1 MNAPLVIPDIAPPV
15 SGSTLLFPVVGNPV
29 SQVKAPLAFNALFR
43 RAGIDALV
51 VPLELPP
58 ESVVETCRGL
68 LASGSIGGLLVT
80 VPYKKT
86 LFELVAQPGESAR
99 LVGAVNAIRRGAD
112 GTCDTGAAG
121 ETSGTLQGDLFD
133 GVGFL
138 AGLRAAGHEPSGRKV
153 LVVGAGG
160 AGSAVAAALLSAGV
174 AWLGIFDVNAALA
187 GALAAQLQQHFSAS
201 EVVALRTPS
210 HIACDIA
217 VNATPLG
224 MKAGDALPFDPASL
238 AGGTLVADVI
248 MQPAETPLL
257 QRAAQRGLRVHPG
270 RPMFDH
276 QLPAYLDFFGLPRAA
291 RMAQAWLRENHSN
304 P

>member
-1 MNAPLVIPDIAPPV
+1 MNAPLVVSDIPFPDIAPPV

-58 ESVVETCRGL
+58 ESVLDTCRGL

-99 LVGAVNAIRRGAD
+99 LVGAVNAIRRGP
-112 GTCDTGAAG
+112 GGVV
-121 ETSGTLQGDLFD
+121 QGDLFD

-138 AGLRAAGHEPSGRKV
+138 AGLRAAGHEPQGRRV

-160 AGSAVAAALLSAGV
+160 AGSAVAAGLLSAGV
-174 AWLGIFDVNAALA
+174 AWLGIFDVN
-187 GALAAQLQQHFSAS
+187 GALAAALAMRLQQRFTDCT
-201 EVVALRTPS
+201 VVPLRAPS
-210 HIACDIA
+210 DAACDIA

-224 MKAGDALPFDPASL
+224 MEPGDVLPFEPASL
-238 AGGTLVADVI
+238 AAGTLVADVI

-257 QRAAQRGLRVHPG
+257 RRAAQRGLPVHPG
-270 RPMFDH
+270 RPMLDH
-276 QLPAYLDFFGLPRAA
+276 QLPAYLDFFGLPQAA
-291 RMAQAWLRENHSN
+291 RLAEASLQPRSAPAIPTSN
-304 P
+304 L

>member
-1 MNAPLVIPDIAPPV
+1 MKAPLVIPDIAPPV

-51 VPLELPP
+51 VPLALPP

-99 LVGAVNAIRRGAD
+99 LVGAVNAIRRGAG
-112 GTCDTGAAG
+112 GTG
-121 ETSGTLQGDLFD
+121 GTLQGDLFD

-187 GALAAQLQQHFSAS
+187 DALAAQLQQHFSAS

-224 MKAGDALPFDPASL
+224 MKAGDPLPFDPASL

-270 RPMFDH
+270 RPMLDH

>member
-1 MNAPLVIPDIAPPV
+1 
-15 SGSTLLFPVVGNPV
+15 
-29 SQVKAPLAFNALFR
+29 VKAPLAFNALFR

-58 ESVVETCRGL
+58 ESVVETCRSL

-99 LVGAVNAIRRGAD
+99 LVGAVNAIRRGA
-112 GTCDTGAAG
+112 GAAG
-121 ETSGTLQGDLFD
+121 ETGGTLQGDLFD

-187 GALAAQLQQHFSAS
+187 DALAAQLQQHFSAS

-270 RPMFDH
+270 RPMRDH